1 MLHGCHRD
9 RYGQRPMAPFGDA
22 VGLIARSEVRSRW
35 RALLGLA
42 LLVALVAAVA
52 LSALAGARRT
62 GSALDRFVDATRARD
77 ARIVVDTSDVADD
90 LVDALEDE
98 DWVEAV
104 ARDAHFI
111 LTPSTTTAISIE
123 ASPQAALGTTVD
135 GPLVLDGRAPAP
147 DAANEIAIDEAAR
160 DQLDLDIGDSLSV
173 GTFTPHTLEC
183 ITTQECFDFE
193 PGPDLELTV
202 TGVVRGVDALQGVD
216 LSPGGVASVAFFTA
230 NEEQVGA
237 LVDEPVVRLVNGADD
252 LDRLRRFVADLT
264 DDDVIVVPAAEDYRA
279 APSDTIDVFSAGLM
293 IFAVLAAL
301 AGAVILLQAV
311 GRQVMAMGPTIA
323 VLSDL
328 GLSGRSRA
336 VAATLPL
343 TGAAAAGAG
352 LGVAVAIALS
362 PRFPIGGARRIEPDP
377 GVDVDL
383 VVLIGGALVLVLVL
397 TIRAL
402 LAARAAGPLGDLPL
416 RQAPRARS
424 QWRPPIEA
432 AAGLRLAFQRGRGR
446 TTVPVRSALVG
457 VTLGIAGLTGTAVV
471 VQSTQAVVDDPT
483 RWGLGW
489 DATGSI
495 VDPTTIRDR
504 LPAMADEPGVGSVA
518 ILRSGLLEVN
528 GEELTSH
535 AFEGDD
541 RDFDFV
547 VVRGAPVGGDD
558 EIALGESVLDDLG
571 VDIGETVTVTDEAGE
586 EHELT
591 VVGTFASPD
600 FAGEGPGTNA
610 ALTFAA
616 WVDLAQSEGVS
627 ELAFTYSAGADR
639 DEVDQVLSDGYGV
652 GASPPRVPGRLATLD
667 AALDIPRFLGAFF
680 ALVGA
685 LGLVHALVTSTRR
698 RRPLFAVWRSVGFTP
713 GQVRRSVLWQGILVT
728 GAGLLIG
735 LPMGL
740 VVGRLAFARVID
752 DLGVVDT
759 PSTPTLLLVLAV
771 PVALGLALVV
781 AALPARSA
789 ARGPAARFL
798 RTE

>member
-1 MLHGCHRD
+1 M
-9 RYGQRPMAPFGDA
+9 DA
-22 VGLIARSEVRSRW
+22 SQ
-35 RALLGLA
+35 
-42 LLVALVAAVA
+42 
-52 LSALAGARRT
+52 
-62 GSALDRFVDATRARD
+62 ARD
-77 ARIVVDTSDVADD
+77 ARIVVDSPDVVDD

-135 GPLVLDGRAPAP
+135 RPLVLDGRPPAP

-202 TGVVRGVDALQGVD
+202 TGVVRGVDALPGVD

-237 LVDEPVVRLVNGADD
+237 LLDEPVVRLVNGADD
-252 LDRLRRFVADLT
+252 LDRLRDFVADLT
-264 DDDVIVVPAAEDYRA
+264 GDDVIVVPAAEDYRA
-279 APSDTIDVFSAGLM
+279 EPSDTIDVFSAGLM

-311 GRQVMAMGPTIA
+311 GRQVTAMGPTIA

-352 LGVAVAIALS
+352 LGVATAIALS

-402 LAARAAGPLGDLPL
+402 LAARAAGPLGDRPL
-416 RQAPRARS
+416 RQARALVPSGGHRS
-424 QWRPPIEA
+424 RPPPGSA
-432 AAGLRLAFQRGRGR
+432 SRSSADRGP
-446 TTVPVRSALVG
+446 TAVPVRSALVG
-457 VTLGIAGLTGTAVV
+457 VALGIAGLTGTAVV

-495 VDPTTIRDR
+495 VDPTTIRAR
-504 LPAMADEPGVGSVA
+504 LPDMADEPGVESVA

-547 VVRGAPVGGDD
+547 VVRGAPVDGDD
-558 EIALGESVLDDLG
+558 EIALGESALADLG

-600 FAGEGPGTNA
+600 FAGDGPGTNA

-616 WVDLAQSEGVS
+616 WEDLAQSEGVS
-627 ELAFTYSAGADR
+627 ELAFTYTAGADR

-667 AALDIPRFLGAFF
+667 DALEIPRFLGAFF

-713 GQVRRSVLWQGILVT
+713 GQVRRSVLWQGVLVT

-735 LPMGL
+735 LPVGL
-740 VVGRLAFARVID
+740 VVGRLAFARVIE
-752 DLGVVDT
+752 DLGVIDT
-759 PSTPTLLLVLAV
+759 PSTPSLLLVLAV
-771 PVALGLALVV
+771 PMALGLALVV
-781 AALPARSA
+781 AALPAWSS

>member
-1 MLHGCHRD
+1 
-9 RYGQRPMAPFGDA
+9 
-22 VGLIARSEVRSRW
+22 
-35 RALLGLA
+35 
-42 LLVALVAAVA
+42 
-52 LSALAGARRT
+52 
-62 GSALDRFVDATRARD
+62 
-77 ARIVVDTSDVADD
+77 
-90 LVDALEDE
+90 
-98 DWVEAV
+98 
-104 ARDAHFI
+104 
-111 LTPSTTTAISIE
+111 
-123 ASPQAALGTTVD
+123 
-135 GPLVLDGRAPAP
+135 
-147 DAANEIAIDEAAR
+147 
-160 DQLDLDIGDSLSV
+160 
-173 GTFTPHTLEC
+173 
-183 ITTQECFDFE
+183 
-193 PGPDLELTV
+193 
-202 TGVVRGVDALQGVD
+202 
-216 LSPGGVASVAFFTA
+216 
-230 NEEQVGA
+230 
-237 LVDEPVVRLVNGADD
+237 
-252 LDRLRRFVADLT
+252 
-264 DDDVIVVPAAEDYRA
+264 
-279 APSDTIDVFSAGLM
+279 
-293 IFAVLAAL
+293 
-301 AGAVILLQAV
+301 
-311 GRQVMAMGPTIA
+311 
-323 VLSDL
+323 
-328 GLSGRSRA
+328 
-336 VAATLPL
+336 
-343 TGAAAAGAG
+343 
-352 LGVAVAIALS
+352 
-362 PRFPIGGARRIEPDP
+362 
-377 GVDVDL
+377 
-383 VVLIGGALVLVLVL
+383 
-397 TIRAL
+397 
-402 LAARAAGPLGDLPL
+402 
-416 RQAPRARS
+416 
-424 QWRPPIEA
+424 
-432 AAGLRLAFQRGRGR
+432 FQRGRGR

-457 VTLGIAGLTGTAVV
+457 VALGIAGLTGTAVV

-504 LPAMADEPGVGSVA
+504 LPVMADEPGVGSVA

-541 RDFDFV
+541 RNFDFV
-547 VVRGAPVGGDD
+547 VVRGAPVDGDD

-771 PVALGLALVV
+771 PVASGLALVV

>member
-1 MLHGCHRD
+1 MLHRGHRD
-9 RYGQRPMAPFGDA
+9 RYRRRRMAPFGDA

-42 LLVALVAAVA
+42 LLVALVGAVA

-77 ARIVVDTSDVADD
+77 ARIVVDSPDVVDD
-90 LVDALEDE
+90 LVDTLEDE

-104 ARDAHFI
+104 ARDTHFI

-135 GPLVLDGRAPAP
+135 RPLVLDGRAPAP

-173 GTFTPHTLEC
+173 GTFTRHTLEC

-193 PGPDLELTV
+193 PGPDLELTI

-230 NEEQVGA
+230 NEERVGA
-237 LVDEPVVRLVNGADD
+237 LLDEPVVRLVNGADD

-352 LGVAVAIALS
+352 LGMAVAIALS

-402 LAARAAGPLGDLPL
+402 LAARAAGPLGDRPL
-416 RQAPRARS
+416 RQVPRARS

-457 VTLGIAGLTGTAVV
+457 VTLGLAGLTGTAVV

-504 LPAMADEPGVGSVA
+504 LPAMADEPGVDSVA

-547 VVRGAPVGGDD
+547 VVRGASVGGDD
-558 EIALGESVLDDLG
+558 EIALGESVLEDLG
-571 VDIGETVTVTDEAGE
+571 VEIGETVTVTDEAGE

-616 WVDLAQSEGVS
+616 WEDLTQSEGVS
-627 ELAFTYSAGADR
+627 ELAFTYRAGADR

-735 LPMGL
+735 LPVGL

-752 DLGVVDT
+752 DLGVIDT
-759 PSTPTLLLVLAV
+759 PSTPTLLLVLTV

-781 AALPARSA
+781 AALPAWSA

>member
-1 MLHGCHRD
+1 
-9 RYGQRPMAPFGDA
+9 MAPFGDA

-42 LLVALVAAVA
+42 LLVALVGSVA

-62 GSALDRFVDATRARD
+62 GSALDRFVDATQARD
-77 ARIVVDTSDVADD
+77 ARIVVDSPDVVDD

-147 DAANEIAIDEAAR
+147 DAADEIAIDEAAR

-311 GRQVMAMGPTIA
+311 GRQVMAMSPTIA

-383 VVLIGGALVLVLVL
+383 VVLIGGALVVVLVL

-402 LAARAAGPLGDLPL
+402 LAARAAGPLGDRPL
-416 RQAPRARS
+416 RQAPRTRS

-771 PVALGLALVV
+771 PVALGLALVL
-781 AALPARSA
+781 AALPAWSA

>member
-1 MLHGCHRD
+1 
-9 RYGQRPMAPFGDA
+9 MAPFGDA

-42 LLVALVAAVA
+42 LLVALVGAVA

-77 ARIVVDTSDVADD
+77 ARIVVDSPDIVDD

-104 ARDAHFI
+104 ARDTHFI

-135 GPLVLDGRAPAP
+135 RPLVLDGRAPAP

-173 GTFTPHTLEC
+173 GTFTRHTLEC

-230 NEEQVGA
+230 NEERVGA
-237 LVDEPVVRLVNGADD
+237 LLDEPVVRLVDGADD

-352 LGVAVAIALS
+352 LGMAVAIALS

-402 LAARAAGPLGDLPL
+402 LAARAAGPLGDRPL

-432 AAGLRLAFQRGRGR
+432 AAGLRLAFLRGRGS

-457 VTLGIAGLTGTAVV
+457 VTLGLAGLTGTAVV

-504 LPAMADEPGVGSVA
+504 LPAMADEPGVDSVA

-547 VVRGAPVGGDD
+547 VVRGASVGGDD
-558 EIALGESVLDDLG
+558 EIALGESVLEDLG
-571 VDIGETVTVTDEAGE
+571 VEIGETVTVTDEAGE

-616 WVDLAQSEGVS
+616 WEDLAQSEGVS
-627 ELAFTYSAGADR
+627 ELAFTYRAGADR

-735 LPMGL
+735 LPVGL
-740 VVGRLAFARVID
+740 AVGRLAFAWVID
-752 DLGVVDT
+752 DLGVIDT
-759 PSTPTLLLVLAV
+759 PSTPTPLLVLTV

-781 AALPARSA
+781 AALPAWSA